1 MIHMISHAISE
12 LIVTGVK
19 SQTADPRA
27 LFIQP
32 GQRRPVARD
41 GDGDGDGDSC
51 LMS

>member
-1 MIHMISHAISE
+1 MVLMISHAISD

-19 SQTADPRA
+19 SQTADPTA

-32 GQRRPVARD
+32 GQLRPVSRD
-41 GDGDGDGDSC
+41 GDGDGDGDSY